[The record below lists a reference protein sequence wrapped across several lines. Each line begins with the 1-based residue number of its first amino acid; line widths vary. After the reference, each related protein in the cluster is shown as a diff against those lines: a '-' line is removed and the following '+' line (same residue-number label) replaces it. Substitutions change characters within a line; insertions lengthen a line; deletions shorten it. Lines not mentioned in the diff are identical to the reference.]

1 MDRVNPVRVPRNH
14 VVQAALNAADA
25 GDPTEFERVLEAVRH
40 PFDERPEWADL
51 SVPGPDDGS
60 FVTYCGT

>member
-1 MDRVNPVRVPRNH
+1 M
-14 VVQAALNAADA
+14 A
-25 GDPTEFERVLEAVRH
+25 GDPTDVGRVLEAVRH
-40 PFDERPEWADL
+40 PFEERPEWADL